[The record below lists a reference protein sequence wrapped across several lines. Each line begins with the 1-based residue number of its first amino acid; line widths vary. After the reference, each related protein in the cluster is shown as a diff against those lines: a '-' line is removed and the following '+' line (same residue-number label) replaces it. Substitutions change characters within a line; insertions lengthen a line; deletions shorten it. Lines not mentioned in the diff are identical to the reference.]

1 MEFNFHDL
9 LEKMHEIRSKAEYKG
24 TYAYRGA
31 DQNCLFVPPEV
42 DPTGVGMTMSAL
54 REPELVTSENIDS
67 LSGVFDEVIGA
78 VADTIMG
85 VIFPQDLATQI
96 ALAIKDYVYE
106 GNALTSFNSVL
117 QAIVGETEASAFGYI
132 LQLIEL
138 GANIQDTERE
148 SKLAIGDTV
157 IEVDY
162 VVDNATKTLYILFD
176 KDLKFKTCY
185 FK

>member
-1 MEFNFHDL
+1 
-9 LEKMHEIRSKAEYKG
+9 
-24 TYAYRGA
+24 
-31 DQNCLFVPPEV
+31 
-42 DPTGVGMTMSAL
+42 MTMSAL

-85 VIFPQDLATQI
+85 VIFPQNLATQI
-96 ALAIKDYVYE
+96 ALAIEDYIYE

-117 QAIVGETEASAFGYI
+117 QAIVGEASAYGYI

-148 SKLAIGDTV
+148 SKITIGDTV
-157 IEVDY
+157 IKIDY
-162 VVDNATKTLYILFD
+162 LGNGIDKTLYILFD
-176 KDLKFKTCY
+176 KELKFKTCY

>member
-1 MEFNFHDL
+1 MRFKQYIL
-9 LEKMHEIRSKAEYKG
+9 TK
-24 TYAYRGA
+24 
-31 DQNCLFVPPEV
+31 
-42 DPTGVGMTMSAL
+42 TG
-54 REPELVTSENIDS
+54 EPELVTSENIDS
-67 LSGVFDEVIGA
+67 LSGIFDEVIGA

-96 ALAIKDYVYE
+96 ALAIKDYIYE

-117 QAIVGETEASAFGYI
+117 QAIVGETEASA
-132 LQLIEL
+132 L

-148 SKLAIGDTV
+148 SKITIGDTV
-157 IEVDY
+157 IKVDY
-162 VVDNATKTLYILFD
+162 LGNGIDKTLYILFD

>member
-1 MEFNFHDL
+1 MRFKQYIL
-9 LEKMHEIRSKAEYKG
+9 TK
-24 TYAYRGA
+24 
-31 DQNCLFVPPEV
+31 
-42 DPTGVGMTMSAL
+42 TG
-54 REPELVTSENIDS
+54 EPELVTSENIDS
-67 LSGVFDEVIGA
+67 LSGIFDEVIGA

-85 VIFPQDLATQI
+85 VLFPQDLATQI

-117 QAIVGETEASAFGYI
+117 QAIVGETEASA
-132 LQLIEL
+132 L

-148 SKLAIGDTV
+148 SKITIGDTV
-157 IEVDY
+157 IKVDY
-162 VVDNATKTLYILFD
+162 LGNGIDKTLYILFD

>member
-1 MEFNFHDL
+1 
-9 LEKMHEIRSKAEYKG
+9 
-24 TYAYRGA
+24 
-31 DQNCLFVPPEV
+31 
-42 DPTGVGMTMSAL
+42 MSAL

-78 VADTIMG
+78 VADTIVG
-85 VIFPQDLATQI
+85 AIFPQDLATQI

-148 SKLAIGDTV
+148 SKITIGDTV
-157 IEVDY
+157 IKIDY
-162 VVDNATKTLYILFD
+162 LGNGIGKTLYILFD

>member
-1 MEFNFHDL
+1 MRFKQYIL
-9 LEKMHEIRSKAEYKG
+9 TK
-24 TYAYRGA
+24 
-31 DQNCLFVPPEV
+31 
-42 DPTGVGMTMSAL
+42 TG
-54 REPELVTSENIDS
+54 EPELVTSENIDS
-67 LSGVFDEVIGA
+67 LSGIFDEVIGA

-117 QAIVGETEASAFGYI
+117 QAIVGETEASA
-132 LQLIEL
+132 L

-148 SKLAIGDTV
+148 SKITIGDTV
-157 IEVDY
+157 IKVDY
-162 VVDNATKTLYILFD
+162 LGNGIDKTLYILFD